1 MAEYNRPVPGVTPD
15 SKEYWEGCRRHE
27 LLIQRCREC
36 GHHRFYPGPI
46 CQAFDCL
53 SMDFDWVQSSGK
65 GTVYT
70 LTVVARAPNE
80 MWADL
85 APYALVLIE
94 LDEGPVIFSRA
105 VDIPAFDVRIGDA
118 DGGRLR
124 GPDGRGDI
132 ALLPAHHG
140 ARGLTVRSA
149 A

>member
-27 LLIQRCREC
+27 LLIQRCRDC
-36 GHHRFYPGPI
+36 GYHRFYPGPI

-94 LDEGPVIFSRA
+94 LDEGPVMFSRA
-105 VDIPAFDVRIGDA
+105 VDIPAFDVKIGMRMEVVFEDLT
-118 DGGRLR
+118 DEVTLPFFR
-124 GPDGRGDI
+124 PI
-132 ALLPAHHG
+132 AEPEA
-140 ARGLTVRSA
+140 
-149 A
+149 